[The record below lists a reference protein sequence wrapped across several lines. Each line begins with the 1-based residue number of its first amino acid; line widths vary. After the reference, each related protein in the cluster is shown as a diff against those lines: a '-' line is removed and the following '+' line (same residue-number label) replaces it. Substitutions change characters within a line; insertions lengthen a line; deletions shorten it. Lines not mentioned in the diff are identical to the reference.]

1 MEPKIENPFP
11 VNALSFNQNDEY
23 AYYFFAYFLVKA
35 QYFQNLRTA
44 ITNAPKWKDFKQYT
58 IPYYHFIFNDI
69 DTGKFLKRYTYE
81 EVFTLSMIASQ
92 YKDILNI
99 PIDISSLLNPVD
111 LQFIFLV
118 TIIEN
123 VLSSEKH
130 IMLASQYRQNGREY
144 FATFE
149 IPSQILRELPSG
161 VGSSLFY
168 NDVALITFSRNAPNI
183 LEFYK
188 EKLNISN
195 FFSLIN

>member
-1 MEPKIENPFP
+1 MEPQIENPFP
-11 VNALSFNQNDEY
+11 VNALKFNENDEY

-35 QYFQNLRTA
+35 PYFQNLRTA

-58 IPYYHFIFNDI
+58 VPYYHFIFNDI
-69 DTGKFLKRYTYE
+69 NTGEFLKRYTYE

-92 YKDILNI
+92 YKDVLNI
-99 PIDISSLLNPVD
+99 PVDVMTLLKPVD
-111 LQFIFLV
+111 LKLIFLI

-123 VLSSEKH
+123 VLATERY
-130 IMLASQYRQNGREY
+130 IMLANQYRQNGKDY

-168 NDVALITFSRNAPNI
+168 NDVALITFSRNAPTIMN
-183 LEFYK
+183 FYE
-188 EKLNISN
+188 EKLGLSK
-195 FFSLIN
+195 FL